1 MVKPQKLKNLSATM
15 YKNILLF
22 YRMVKND
29 SRKIKKKGGRK
40 YHIGGTPHDAIPD
53 NSVTVT
59 PKIVDYIP
67 PPKTD
72 LQNNTKQLE
81 ESTKPS
87 ELQFQFTRHVLS
99 CNNANLGKGLFG
111 KDFEPGAT
119 VYGIFKTIEYAQLP
133 EQAPNFNFDHVY
145 VSNLYR
151 TWITAVLLYGTN
163 LVEGSTLN
171 LYISPFLKEL
181 HNEPLKKGNFP
192 KDIYHM
198 ANKFLKFLEELHSY
212 CILSNGNVEELYDEE
227 NRIKWYN
234 NLPKRIIL
242 HLPPGIN
249 NEVIYQKNENNIYE
263 LKSFCNVEDA
273 AGPNSGNDFTKTG
286 DLQKFMDWY
295 NKEDSNY
302 YGINSQENKVHIVTH
317 SHIMRNY
324 LSNFNVTFE
333 VEGKAPEAPVSF
345 DIDVLNDEKLNEI
358 RNSNSWHFITTARK
372 KELLKSTAYSSI
384 EKAVDDLK
392 LLAGVPININKA
404 KELENKNLKTSLC
417 GIEGSV
423 EPVPKTK
430 TCNKGG
436 RKTRKKR
443 IRKTKKH
450 SKRRNNKSSKHHK

>member
-1 MVKPQKLKNLSATM
+1 
-15 YKNILLF
+15 
-22 YRMVKND
+22 MVKNH
-29 SRKIKKKGGRK
+29 SRKTKKRGGRK
-40 YHIGGTPHDAIPD
+40 YHIGGGDHNDAMPYEPVFYEDDDTNVIPP
-53 NSVTVT
+53 NSVSVILK
-59 PKIVDYIP
+59 PDKIVDHIP
-67 PPKTD
+67 PSTD
-72 LQNNTKQLE
+72 LVE
-81 ESTKPS
+81 PS
-87 ELQFQFTRHVLS
+87 KSSERQFQFTRHVLS
-99 CNNANLGKGLFG
+99 CNNTNLGKVQRFG

-151 TWITAVLLYGTN
+151 TWITAVLLYGSN
-163 LVEGSTLN
+163 LLIDSTLN
-171 LYISPFLKEL
+171 LYISPFLKEK
-181 HNEPLKKGNFP
+181 HGFFKSGNFP

-198 ANKFLKFLEELHSY
+198 ANKFLKFLEELYSY
-212 CILSNGNVEELYDEE
+212 CIDSNGNVEELYDEE

-249 NEVIYQKNENNIYE
+249 NEVIYQKNEYNIYE
-263 LKSFCNVEDA
+263 IKSFCNVEDT
-273 AGPNSGNDFTKTG
+273 AGPNSGNDFTETG

-302 YGINSQENKVHIVTH
+302 YGIHSQGNKVHIVTH

-333 VEGKAPEAPVSF
+333 EEGKAPEAPVSF
-345 DIDVLNDEKLNEI
+345 DIDTIDDEKLNEI
-358 RNSNSWHFITTARK
+358 RYSNCWHFITTAKK
-372 KELLKSTAYSSI
+372 KELLKSAAYSSI

-392 LLAGVPININKA
+392 LVAGVPIDINKA

-417 GIEGSV
+417 GTDGSV
-423 EPVPKTK
+423 NPVSKTEV
-430 TCNKGG
+430 CNKGG

-443 IRKTKKH
+443 IRRTKKH